1 MTHIINQI
9 LTKSQKEKLKKDR
22 EKAKKK
28 AQAAA
33 KKAPVMEEALVPI
46 IDEIAEDGEEEG
58 DVDAKKKKKKKQ
70 PAAKVVEPAS
80 TTTKGGKKVSAH
92 IAAMQAAMEEKKR
105 IEEEARKAEAERLR
119 AIEEE
124 DARIAAEEKRIED
137 QKLAK
142 RAKEKEKRAQAK
154 IEGTLLTPAQKR
166 ERAAAEARKQAMLA
180 SGMKVAGL
188 QAGSSDKK
196 KAGSDKKKP
205 AKAATKKMR
214 EVEQD
219 ENFESSAPPP
229 MEVEEA
235 AISPKATVNAVD
247 DDWDKSEDEAAAVEG
262 IVAGVDRLSMEGD
275 AWDKSEDERPSAS
288 PEINPSSAKSV
299 APVSAS
305 GKTDTLQ
312 LDRKPVIKKVTEN
325 PKIQVDQC
333 SEEDSSSEGDSED
346 SDDSSED
353 ELEARKSRAMAKIR
367 ERQKAAEA
375 SKSKE
380 DLRSPICCI
389 LGHVDTGKT
398 KLLDKIRQ
406 TSVQEGEAGGITQ
419 QIGATFFPKAAIV
432 EKTAVV
438 NKVRRLDVITS

>member
-1 MTHIINQI
+1 
-9 LTKSQKEKLKKDR
+9 
-22 EKAKKK
+22 
-28 AQAAA
+28 
-33 KKAPVMEEALVPI
+33 ME
-46 IDEIAEDGEEEG
+46 DDEEEG
-58 DVDAKKKKKKKQ
+58 DVDAKKKKKKK
-70 PAAKVVEPAS
+70 PTAKSVEPVSSAI
-80 TTTKGGKKVSAH
+80 KGGKKVSAH

-105 IEEEARKAEAERLR
+105 IEEEARRVEAERLR

-154 IEGTLLTPAQKR
+154 AEGTLLTPAQKR

-188 QAGSSDKK
+188 QAGTSDKK
-196 KAGSDKKKP
+196 KGGSDRKKTPKT
-205 AKAATKKMR
+205 ATKEVL
-214 EVEQD
+214 EVEQN
-219 ENFESSAPPP
+219 ENSVSPAPCLSEP
-229 MEVEEA
+229 EVAAKSPEA
-235 AISPKATVNAVD
+235 TENGNG
-247 DDWDKSEDEAAAVEG
+247 DDWDKSEDEAATVEG
-262 IVAGVDRLSMEGD
+262 IVAGLDKMNTKGD
-275 AWDKSEDERPSAS
+275 DWDNSEDERPTAS
-288 PEINPSSAKSV
+288 PETGLTAKST
-299 APVSAS
+299 APTSIA
-305 GKTDTLQ
+305 GKLDDTLQ
-312 LDRKPVIKKVTEN
+312 LNDKPVIRKVN
-325 PKIQVDQC
+325 GKPKLQVDHS
-333 SEEDSSSEGDSED
+333 SEEDSSSEGESED
-346 SDDSSED
+346 SDSSSED
-353 ELEARKSRAMAKIR
+353 ELEIRKSRAMAKIR
-367 ERQKAAEA
+367 ERQKTAEA

-438 NKVRRLDVITS
+438 NKV